1 MKPSDTPYISII
13 IPVLNEAGNLRSLK
27 TQLKEQASSY
37 ESLEILLIDGGSKD
51 DTRSIA
57 TDLDF
62 KIISSHKGRARQ
74 MNRGAALASADI
86 LYFLHADT
94 LPPKNFDRSIRD
106 AVATANEAGC
116 FRMRFDSESRF
127 LKFFSWFS
135 RLNYRLCR
143 GGDQSLFITKDLF
156 YKLGGFDESYTV
168 YEDSEFINRIYKQS
182 AFKIIPETVITS
194 ARKYEARGELAL
206 QYHFSVIHFKNYLGA
221 GPEQLYDYYKRNIES
236 Y

>member
-1 MKPSDTPYISII
+1 MKPAENPHISII

-27 TQLKEQASSY
+27 IQLESQAHSY
-37 ESLEILLIDGGSKD
+37 ESLEILLIDGGSTD

-62 KIISSHKGRARQ
+62 KVISSHKGRAKQ

-94 LPPKNFDRSIRD
+94 LPPKNFDLSIRD
-106 AVATANEAGC
+106 SVTNGNKAGC
-116 FRMRFDSESRF
+116 FRMRFDSESPF

-135 RLNYRLCR
+135 RLNHRLCR
-143 GGDQSLFITKDLF
+143 GGDQSLFISKDLF
-156 YKLGGFDESYTV
+156 YQLGGFDESYTV

-182 AFKIIPETVITS
+182 TFKILPESVVTS
-194 ARKYEARGELAL
+194 ARKYEDRGELAL
-206 QYHFSVIHFKNYLGA
+206 QYHFGVIHLKNYLGA
-221 GPEQLYDYYKRNIES
+221 GPEQLYEYYKKNIES

>member
-1 MKPSDTPYISII
+1 MKPADTPHISII

-27 TQLKEQASSY
+27 KQLKEQAADY
-37 ESLEILLIDGGSKD
+37 DSLEVLLVDGGSTD
-51 DTRSIA
+51 DTRAIA

-62 KIISSHKGRARQ
+62 KIVSSHKGRARQ

-94 LPPKNFDRSIRD
+94 LPPKDFDTSIRD
-106 AVATANEAGC
+106 AVAIGNKAGC

-135 RLNYRLCR
+135 RLNHRLCR
-143 GGDQSLFITKDLF
+143 GGDQSLFISKDLF

-168 YEDSEFINRIYKQS
+168 YEDSEFINRIYKES
-182 AFKIIPETVITS
+182 AFKVIPETVVTS
-194 ARKYEARGELAL
+194 ARKYEARGEIAL

-221 GPEQLYDYYKRNIES
+221 GPEQLYDYYKKNIES